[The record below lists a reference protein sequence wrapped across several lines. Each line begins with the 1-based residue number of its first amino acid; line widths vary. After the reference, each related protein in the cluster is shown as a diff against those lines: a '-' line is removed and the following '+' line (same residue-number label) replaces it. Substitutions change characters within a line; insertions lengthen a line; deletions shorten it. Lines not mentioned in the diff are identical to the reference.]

1 MPCIPT
7 PRAGRGDRSGWPT
20 HRLSGPMHTVPPPEE
35 PPPPG
40 VPPDLPPI
48 EEPPPPPVE
57 PPVSVPWR

>member
-1 MPCIPT
+1 MRSSLT
-7 PRAGRGDRSGWPT
+7 MRAPGRHNSVQPF
-20 HRLSGPMHTVPPPEE
+20 HTVPPMEE

-57 PPVSVPWR
+57 PPVGVPRPRG